1 MLTNRRLPLTKSFR
15 SLTLVSALTLSAFT
29 TATQA
34 DEITLRAISAFQPNT
49 VFSEPFEVFADRVNE
64 NGAGIVQI
72 DVIGGPD
79 AMPPFE
85 IGNALRNGVV
95 DMANTT
101 AVYHANLVP
110 EGLAMTLTS
119 LSMSELRANGGYDL
133 LDGIHREK
141 AGIHW
146 LGRLTE
152 NVPYHI
158 YLSDA
163 PENLEFEGLKIRS
176 VPIYQAFFKGLG
188 INTMQTSPGE
198 VYTALE
204 RGTIDGYAWPATGV
218 FDLGWQ
224 EKTKARVDPGFYQV
238 ETGVYFSEKTWEK
251 LNDEQR
257 VFLESQMLQIESE
270 SDRLI
275 PLAAADIA
283 RQTEEGIAPLSLP
296 EAEAAAFIEMS
307 VEEGWKPV
315 LAANPEAGPK
325 LREMFSK

>member
-1 MLTNRRLPLTKSFR
+1 MTLSLRLLPLA
-15 SLTLVSALTLSAFT
+15 SAFALSAFT
-29 TATQA
+29 CAAHAEET
-34 DEITLRAISAFQPNT
+34 TLRAISAFQSST
-49 VFSEPFEVFADRVNE
+49 VFYEPFQRFADRVNE

-110 EGLAMTLTS
+110 EGLAMTLTD
-119 LSMSELRANGGYDL
+119 LPMSELRANGGYEL
-133 LDGIHREK
+133 LDNIHKEK
-141 AGIHW
+141 ANIHW

-152 NVPYHI
+152 NIPYHI
-158 YLSDA
+158 YLSEEHDSID
-163 PENLEFEGLKIRS
+163 FKGLKIRS
-176 VPIYQAFFKGLG
+176 VPIYQAFFAGLG
-188 INTMQTSPGE
+188 INPMQTAPGE

-224 EKTKARVDPGFYQV
+224 EKTKTRVDPGFYQV

-251 LNDEQR
+251 LTPEQR
-257 VFLESQMLQIESE
+257 EFLEAQMLETEAESE
-270 SDRLI
+270 RFVE
-275 PLAAADIA
+275 LAATDFV
-283 RQTEEGIAPLSLP
+283 RQAEEGIATLTLP
-296 EAEAAAFIEMS
+296 ETEAEAFIAMS
-307 VEEGWKPV
+307 VEEGWKPIM
-315 LAANPEAGPK
+315 AINPEVGAQ
-325 LREMFSK
+325 LREVFSK

>member
-1 MLTNRRLPLTKSFR
+1 LTLSLRFLPLA
-15 SLTLVSALTLSAFT
+15 SALTLSALT
-29 TATQA
+29 SASYA
-34 DEITLRAISAFQPNT
+34 EEITLRAISAFQPST
-49 VFSEPFEVFADRVNE
+49 VFYEPFQRFADRVNE

-110 EGLAMTLTS
+110 EGLAMTLTD
-119 LSMSELRANGGYDL
+119 LPMSELRTNGGYDL
-133 LDGIHREK
+133 LDKIHQEK
-141 AGIHW
+141 ANIHW

-158 YLSDA
+158 YLSEEHDSID
-163 PENLEFEGLKIRS
+163 FKGMKIRS

-188 INTMQTSPGE
+188 INSMQTAPGE

-224 EKTKARVDPGFYQV
+224 EKTKTRIDPGFYQV
-238 ETGVYFSEKTWEK
+238 ETGVYFSAKTWEK
-251 LNDEQR
+251 LSPDQR
-257 VFLESQMLQIESE
+257 EFLEKQMLEIEAESE
-270 SDRLI
+270 RFVE
-275 PLAAADIA
+275 LAATDYA
-283 RQTEEGIAPLSLP
+283 RQAEEGIATLTLP
-296 EAEAAAFIEMS
+296 EADVEAFITMS

-315 LAANPEAGPK
+315 MAANPELGAQ

>member
-1 MLTNRRLPLTKSFR
+1 MTLSFR
-15 SLTLVSALTLSAFT
+15 FLPLVSALTLSAFT
-29 TATQA
+29 TAA
-34 DEITLRAISAFQPNT
+34 HAEEITLRAISAFQPST
-49 VFSEPFEVFADRVNE
+49 VFYEPFQKFADRVNE
-64 NGAGIVQI
+64 NGVGIVQI
-72 DVIGGPD
+72 EVIGGPD

-95 DMANTT
+95 DLANTT

-110 EGLAMTLTS
+110 EGLAMTLTD
-119 LSMSELRANGGYDL
+119 LPMSELRTNGGYDL
-133 LDGIHREK
+133 LDKIHREK
-141 AGIHW
+141 AKIHW

-158 YLSDA
+158 YLS
-163 PENLEFEGLKIRS
+163 EELESIDFKGLKIRS

-188 INTMQTSPGE
+188 INPMQTAPGE

-224 EKTKARVDPGFYQV
+224 EKTKSRVDPGFYQV

-251 LNDEQR
+251 LSDAQR
-257 VFLESQMLQIESE
+257 KFLEGQMLDIEAE
-270 SDRLI
+270 AGRFVA
-275 PLAAADIA
+275 LAAADIA
-283 RQTEEGIAPLSLP
+283 RQAEAGIVSLSLA
-296 EAEAAAFIEMS
+296 EAEAEAFIQMS